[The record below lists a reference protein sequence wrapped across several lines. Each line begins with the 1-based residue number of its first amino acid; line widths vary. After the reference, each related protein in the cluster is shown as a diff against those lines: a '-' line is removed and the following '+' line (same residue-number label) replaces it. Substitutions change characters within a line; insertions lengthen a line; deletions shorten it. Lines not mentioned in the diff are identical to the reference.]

1 MNYFQILWRSR
12 KLSYCLSISVKRHTV
27 VKVEG
32 DTHPGQIFCLGAPRP
47 IEVPADSY
55 VSWAFL
61 VSVHWMSW
69 ASVCYGTLLSFLF
82 FSSSIFSLLLAV
94 YWVNL
99 FFQIWKHSHNTKHVF
114 LFPIQNIHIQE
125 HKYKFIWKTGI
136 GY

>member
-1 MNYFQILWRSR
+1 MLWRSR
-12 KLSYCLSISVKRHTV
+12 KLSYCLSISVKRRTL

-32 DTHPGQIFCLGAPRP
+32 DTHPGQIFCLGTPRP

-55 VSWAFL
+55 ISWAFL

-99 FFQIWKHSHNTKHVF
+99 FFQIWKHSHNTKHYFVCSPYKTF
-114 LFPIQNIHIQE
+114 TYRNTNINLYGKQE
-125 HKYKFIWKTGI
+125 LGI
-136 GY
+136 N